1 MPHGL
6 IPPGAQNTP
15 LVLVV
20 EPNRHHGDD
29 LCAVLRSHDFEA
41 FSASTTRQAS
51 ALLAEQRPDLII
63 TNHTN
68 ELDGIQFIRQVRS
81 DPHAEEIPIIVV
93 AQKQSM
99 KDVTHAFEAG
109 ADDFISYPFEIAELL
124 ARIRVKLSR
133 PPTPVHHM
141 NRDRRTGILTEAAFT
156 GPLQREVQRA
166 SITRHPLSLASLQLE
181 ELPVLRER
189 YGPRL
194 DAALSRQVNEILQEY
209 SEPLDV
215 LGQDGHGH
223 FVLLMPETAQDQA
236 LARSGSLMQRIVDH
250 EFHFH
255 GDRLRLTPSVGIAQ
269 HHGALPAEE
278 LRDHSETALQYA
290 SAHLDLQ
297 PVLYDPARHSKAR
310 SSRQKHFA
318 QLRESMRLPVQML
331 SVALLLIVLPLLT
344 YALLG
349 SLGLDISGMMFL
361 VVVISLLLTGM
372 LILLEGFSSLNP
384 IQPPEEPGRP
394 YPPASAIIA
403 AYLPNE
409 AATVLETIEAFL
421 RVHYPAGLQV
431 ILAYNTPRDLPIE
444 AALHELAARD
454 PRFLPLRVEGS
465 TSKAQNVNAA
475 LAHVTGEF
483 TGVYDADH
491 HPDPHTFKRAWRWL
505 SNGWDVVQGHCF
517 IRNGDESWV
526 ARLVAVEFESIY
538 AVSHPGRAKMHQFGI
553 FGGSNGFWR
562 TQLLRKIRMHGFM
575 LTEDIDSALRAVEAG
590 YKIGSD
596 PYLISREL
604 APTTLRALT
613 NQRLRWAQGWFQVS
627 LKHLSTAWRSPHLSV
642 RQKLGFFHLLGWR
655 EFYPWLSVQALPI
668 ILYWLFLDSRRE
680 VDWLVPIFVLSAL
693 FTLSVGPAQTLFAYL
708 RAEPGIRRNR
718 RWFWFY
724 LAVSSVFYT
733 PFKNLLAVVAQLKE
747 IRRERAWKVT
757 PRTTRGPGD

>member
-1 MPHGL
+1 MHAAFL
-6 IPPGAQNTP
+6 PPNTQSTS

-20 EPNRHHGDD
+20 EPDRHHREE
-29 LCAVLRSHDFEA
+29 LCAALRSHALEA
-41 FSASTTRQAS
+41 FSASTVLQAGR
-51 ALLAEQRPDLII
+51 ALIDHRPDLII
-63 TNHTN
+63 INHAP
-68 ELDGIQFIRQVRS
+68 ELDGIQFIRHVRRNPGTE
-81 DPHAEEIPIIVV
+81 DIPIIVV
-93 AQKQSM
+93 AQERS
-99 KDVTHAFEAG
+99 KDDVAHAFEAG
-109 ADDFISYPFEIAELL
+109 ADDFIAYPVDADELL
-124 ARIRVKLSR
+124 ARIRAKLSR
-133 PPTPVHHM
+133 PPVPVRHVT
-141 NRDRRTGILTEAAFT
+141 RDRRTGILTDAAFT
-156 GPLQREVQRA
+156 GPLRREVQRA
-166 SITRHPLSLASLQLE
+166 SSTGHALCLAALQLE

-194 DAALSRQVNEILQEY
+194 DAAVSRQVNELLLDDAEQF
-209 SEPLDV
+209 DV
-215 LGQDGHGH
+215 LGQDARGH
-223 FVLLMPETAQDQA
+223 FLLLMPETDQDQA
-236 LARSGSLMQRIVDH
+236 VARAASLMQRIVDH

-255 GDRLRLTPSVGIAQ
+255 GNRLRLTPSVGIAP
-269 HHGALPAEE
+269 HHGTLRAEE
-278 LRDHSETALQYA
+278 LRDQSDTALQDA

-297 PVLYDPARHSKAR
+297 PVLYDPTRHGQIRTA
-310 SSRQKHFA
+310 RQKRFEH
-318 QLRESMRLPVQML
+318 LRERLRLPVQML
-331 SVALLLIVLPLLT
+331 SVGLLMTVLPLLT

-349 SLGLDISGMMFL
+349 RLGLDVSGVMYV

-372 LILLEGFSSLNP
+372 LILLEGFLSLNP
-384 IQPPEEPGRP
+384 TQPPEEPGGP
-394 YPPASAIIA
+394 APPASAIIA

-444 AALHELAARD
+444 AALRELAQRD

-465 TSKAQNVNAA
+465 SSKAQNVNAA

-483 TGVYDADH
+483 TGIYDADH
-491 HPDPHTFKRAWRWL
+491 HPDPYSFTRAWRWL
-505 SNGWDVVQGHCF
+505 SNGWDVVQGHCL

-526 ARLVAVEFESIY
+526 ARLIAVEFESIY
-538 AVSHPGRAKMHQFGI
+538 AVSHPGRSRMHHFGI

-575 LTEDIDSALRAVEAG
+575 LTEDIDAALRAVEAG
-590 YKIGSD
+590 YRISSD

-627 LKHLSTAWRSPHLSV
+627 RKHLWTASRSPHLSF

-668 ILYWLFLDSRRE
+668 ILYWLLFDSQRE
-680 VDWLVPIFVLSAL
+680 VDWLVPIFALSAL
-693 FTLSVGPAQTLFAYL
+693 FTLSVGPWQTLFAYL
-708 RAEPGIRRNR
+708 RAEPDIRRNG

-724 LAVSSVFYT
+724 LTVSSVFYT
-733 PFKNLLAVVAQLKE
+733 PFKNMLAVVGQLKE
-747 IRRERAWKVT
+747 LRRERAWNVT
-757 PRTTRGPGD
+757 PRTTR